1 MEDKE
6 EEEIILIAGTMNKEN
21 TVRFWK
27 TDIKDINIGEYAI
40 IENLGGYDLVK
51 IVGILKTNK
60 KYTSLISHTRY
71 ENMKEV
77 KMTIENY
84 VLEGFN
90 NE

>member
-40 IENLGGYDLVK
+40 VENLGGYDLVK
-51 IVGILKTNK
+51 IVGILATNK
-60 KYTSLISHTRY
+60 KHTSLISHTRY

-77 KMTIENY
+77 KMVIENY